1 MITMILLLFGIFVY
15 GSIGALVLF
24 SKIDTFGENEIYS
37 PLQAIVL
44 MGMWPIL
51 IFRKKRK

>member
-1 MITMILLLFGIFVY
+1 MITMILLLFGIFIY
-15 GSIGALVLF
+15 GSIGTLVLLY
-24 SKIDTFGENEIYS
+24 KIDTFEENEIYS

>member
-1 MITMILLLFGIFVY
+1 MILLLFGIFIY
-15 GSIGALVLF
+15 GSIGTLVLLY
-24 SKIDTFGENEIYS
+24 KIDTFEENEIYS